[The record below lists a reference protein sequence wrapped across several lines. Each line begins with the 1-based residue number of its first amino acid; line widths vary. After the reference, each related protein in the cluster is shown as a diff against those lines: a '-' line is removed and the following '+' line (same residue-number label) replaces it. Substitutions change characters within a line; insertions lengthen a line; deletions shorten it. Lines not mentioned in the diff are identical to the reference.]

1 MWCVLKCR
9 PGRAEEIMAS
19 CRKTIPGRIMQD
31 IFVFTYDRMKR
42 YQGAWHVEK
51 KMLFP
56 DYIFMETDDITALS
70 QQLELYR
77 EFTLVLEDRTMLRR
91 VEPEEEAF
99 LRKLGGPDHHLEMSV
114 GYIRDGVTHVLQRIG
129 HPAVDRADQKRTPH
143 YSYRTDNDKI
153 HHEPGRGGGACHFC
167 FPACRV
173 R

>member
-70 QQLELYR
+70 QQLEPYR
-77 EFTLVLEDRTMLRR
+77 DFTLVLEDRTMLRR
-91 VEPEEEAF
+91 VEPEEETF
-99 LRKLGGPDHHLEMSV
+99 LRKLGGPDHHLGMSV
-114 GYIRDGVTHVLQRIG
+114 GYIRDGVTHVVEGPLVGMERRICKIDR
-129 HPAVDRADQKRTPH
+129 HKRIANILIPA
-143 YSYRTDNDKI
+143 
-153 HHEPGRGGGACHFC
+153 GGLEKALTAGLEITAKN
-167 FPACRV
+167 
-173 R
+173 

>member
-42 YQGAWHVEK
+42 YQGAWHVA
-51 KMLFP
+51 
-56 DYIFMETDDITALS
+56 DDITALS
-70 QQLELYR
+70 QQLEPCR
-77 EFTLVLEDRTMLRR
+77 EFALVLEDRTMLRR

-114 GYIRDGVTHVLQRIG
+114 GYIRDGVTHVVEGPLVGMERRICKIDR
-129 HPAVDRADQKRTPH
+129 HKRIANILIPA
-143 YSYRTDNDKI
+143 
-153 HHEPGRGGGACHFC
+153 GGLEKSLTAGLEITAKN
-167 FPACRV
+167 
-173 R
+173 